1 MVPQLAE
8 HNGGP
13 WARIEEDTRKYVM
26 RAKGDVFVFTGPVYG
41 PAATSIGANAVR
53 VPDHLFKLVF
63 DATTGRAW
71 VHWQDHA
78 PGQRVGRP
86 ISYQELVQRTGVNW
100 LPTAQAAQAAGN
112 TVALR

>member
-1 MVPQLAE
+1 MTLRDVSEASGVREMTVSRVL
-8 HNGGP
+8 
-13 WARIEEDTRKYVM
+13 

-41 PAATSIGANAVR
+41 AASASIGANAVR

-86 ISYQELVQRTGVNW
+86 ISYDEFVRRTGVAW
-100 LPTAQAAQAAGN
+100 LPQMQAAQGAGGSL
-112 TVALR
+112 TALR